1 MRHLCLA
8 ALAATLLACA
18 HGAPAAQA
26 PSPLVTGS
34 TPGDS
39 AKGAHSDTGKV
50 KPYAKVI
57 TPTAITHKG
66 FLITHQVDDKL
77 YFELPRSA
85 VDVDLLMVGR
95 FARAAA
101 GDPGRFSDY
110 GGDEFTESV
119 LRWERHQR
127 TIVLR
132 HMTFASVV
140 ADTTLPIAQSVRE
153 ANYPSIVAVFP
164 IETFGPDSTPVIE
177 VTKLYT
183 TSVPEFQAWSGSVD
197 DKRSYVER
205 TLAFPDNIEIEATQT
220 GQARANPGEP
230 PGSEPKTTSSVLAH
244 WSMIRLPANPMTPR
258 RCDDRVGFFTAEDV
272 DFGTAEQRAAKRC
285 YITRFRLE
293 KKDPTAAVS
302 DPVQPLV
309 YYIDPATPKQWV
321 PWIKQGIES
330 WQPAFEAAG
339 FSHGIVAREVPTG
352 DSTWSM
358 EDVRH
363 TMVRWLA
370 TTVEN
375 SVGPNV
381 HDPRTGE
388 ILNGS
393 VRMFHNIM
401 NLQRDWYFT
410 QVAPLDVRAQHL
422 PFPDSLMGH
431 LVMYVVAHE
440 VGHTLGLRHNMQASS
455 EYPADSV
462 RSKTWVH
469 RMGHCASIMDYCRFN
484 YVAQPEDG
492 IDLYDLVPRVG
503 PYDVFAIRWGY
514 TPIAGAATPEA
525 ERPTLDQWA
534 SAQDSVPWYRY
545 EGDENA
551 YGADPGVETEAVG
564 DADAVKST
572 TAGLKNIKRIMSFLA
587 SATIQKGE
595 DNSDLSELYERL
607 IGQWRDEMGHV
618 VHLVGGEYMRE
629 KSGSQPGSRFTP
641 VSAER
646 QRAAVRFVAANVF
659 ATPTYLVD
667 TAVLRR
673 IEAAGAL
680 ERIRTAQSGVLTDL
694 LSDDRANRMTEI
706 GALFSHLNAAYSA
719 AALYDDVRHAVW
731 SELAGGTVRVDA
743 FRRNLQRSYVAL
755 LSEKVAPPP
764 PTPGPSGRRRPR
776 STGAVD
782 PTTGADVRGIARGE
796 LVALNSEI
804 AAALGR
810 TADRETRLHLLDCRN
825 QIDRALHPE
834 RGAVASAS
842 ADD

>member
-1 MRHLCLA
+1 MRHLYLA
-8 ALAATLLACA
+8 AAATLLACA

-26 PSPLVTGS
+26 PSPLAA
-34 TPGDS
+34 GDS
-39 AKGAHSDTGKV
+39 AKGGHGDTAKI

-57 TPTAITHKG
+57 TASAITHSG

-85 VDVDLLMVGR
+85 VDIDLLMVGR

-101 GDPGRFSDY
+101 GDPGRFNDY

-119 LRWERHQR
+119 LRWERHPR

-132 HMTFASVV
+132 HITFESV
-140 ADTTLPIAQSVRE
+140 ADSTLPIAQSVRE

-164 IETFGPDSTPVIE
+164 IETFGPDSAPVIE

-205 TLAFPDNIEIEATQT
+205 TLAFPDNIEVEATQT
-220 GQARANPGEP
+220 GLPRANPGAGDAP
-230 PGSEPKTTSSVLAH
+230 PAEPKVASSVLAH
-244 WSMIRLPANPMTPR
+244 WSMIRLPAQPMLPR
-258 RCDDRVGFFTAEDV
+258 RCDDRVGFFTATDV
-272 DFGTAEQRAAKRC
+272 DFGTTEQRAAKRC

-293 KKDPTAAVS
+293 KKDPAAAVS

-321 PWIKQGIES
+321 PWIKKGVES
-330 WQPAFEAAG
+330 WQPAFAAAG
-339 FSHGIVAREVPTG
+339 FSNAIVAREVPAG

-363 TMVRWLA
+363 TVVRWLA

-393 VRMFHNIM
+393 VRMFHNIL

-410 QVAPLDVRAQHL
+410 QVSPLDPRAQHL

-469 RMGHCASIMDYCRFN
+469 WMGYCASVMDYCRFD

-503 PYDVFAIRWGY
+503 PYDIFAIRWGY
-514 TPIAGAATPEA
+514 TPIAGAATPDA

-534 SAQDSVPWYRY
+534 SEQDSVPWYRY

-551 YGADPGVETEAVG
+551 NGPDPGVESEAVG

-572 TAGLKNIKRIMSFLA
+572 AAGLKNIKRIMAFLE
-587 SATIQKGE
+587 SAMVRPGE
-595 DNSDLSELYERL
+595 DNSDLSEMYDRL
-607 IGQWRDEMGHV
+607 VGQWRDEMGHV
-618 VHLVGGEYMRE
+618 VRLVGGQYMRE
-629 KSGSQPGSRFTP
+629 KSGSQPGPRFTP

-646 QRAAVRFVAANVF
+646 QRAAVRFVADNVF
-659 ATPTYLVD
+659 TTPTYLVD
-667 TAVLRR
+667 TAVLHR
-673 IEAAGAL
+673 IESDGAL
-680 ERIRTAQSGVLTDL
+680 DRIRTAQSSLLADL

-706 GALFSHLNAAYSA
+706 ATLFAHPGTAYSPTALF
-719 AALYDDVRHAVW
+719 DDVRHAIW
-731 SELAGGTVRVDA
+731 SELAGGAVRVDA

-755 LSEKVAPPP
+755 LSEKIAPPEAP
-764 PTPGPSGRRRPR
+764 APSVPAPRRTRV
-776 STGAVD
+776 GAVPD
-782 PTTGADVRGIARGE
+782 PVAGADVRAIARGE
-796 LVALNSEI
+796 LVALDSEI
-804 AAALGR
+804 SAALARAG
-810 TADRETRLHLLDCRN
+810 DRVTRLHLLDCRA
-825 QIDRALHPE
+825 QIGRALHPE
-834 RGAVASAS
+834 RGAVASTG